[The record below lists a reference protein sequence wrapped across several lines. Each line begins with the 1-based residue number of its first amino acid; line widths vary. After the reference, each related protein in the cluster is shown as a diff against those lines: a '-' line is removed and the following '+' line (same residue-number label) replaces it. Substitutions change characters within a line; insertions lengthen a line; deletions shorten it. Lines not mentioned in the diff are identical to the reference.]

1 MKPQVD
7 MSQLSVKSLLEES
20 QVSTRRLLHRL
31 QWPLALVLVVATMA
45 TLALVT
51 VTKEK
56 DYDTEMMADQV
67 RTLQVYFFN
76 LTNAE
81 AVFKGLEKPKL
92 VEVGPYTYTQKW
104 TKQNITWHKNG
115 TVSYRTRK
123 IFT

>member
-1 MKPQVD
+1 
-7 MSQLSVKSLLEES
+7 
-20 QVSTRRLLHRL
+20 
-31 QWPLALVLVVATMA
+31 MA

-56 DYDTEMMADQV
+56 DYDTELMADQV

-92 VEVGPYTYTQKW
+92 EEVGPYTYTQKW